1 MTSGAAPK
9 YSHEPPGGSESPRA
23 RRPWRRRRRG
33 HRTAR
38 AREEAGRRLA
48 AGDVVERCGDDHG
61 DLTRMRLEQTAE
73 PVQIVPRKLDEV
85 LAVVGGHAG
94 QPGHRPRPGAVIPA

>member
-9 YSHEPPGGSESPRA
+9 YSHEPPRWKRKPA
-23 RRPWRRRRRG
+23 RTSSMAKTAPWAS
-33 HRTAR
+33 HSARTP
-38 AREEAGRRLA
+38 REEAGRGLG
-48 AGDVVERCGDDHG
+48 AGDVVERRGDDHG

-94 QPGHRPRPGAVIPA
+94 